1 MQISRLLNQ
10 DALLLND
17 LVDVLLKEQTSLV
30 IMDIDVMEGLLD
42 EKAVLLQ
49 KITLATKARHLAL
62 GQARFEPNEDGMTV
76 WVHRHANTKD
86 RATWQTFQ
94 QQLARAKELNR
105 VNGQMINQHFR
116 RNQETLNQL
125 QGAPA
130 NTSVYGPNGQTKTT
144 VSNQSRGMLSV

>member
-1 MQISRLLNQ
+1 MPISTLLHQ
-10 DALLLND
+10 DALLLNN
-17 LVDVLLKEQTSLV
+17 LVSVLLKEQSSLV
-30 IMDIDVMEGLLD
+30 EMDIDVMESLLD

-62 GQARFEPNEDGMTV
+62 GQASFEANENGMTG
-76 WVHRHANTKD
+76 WINRNAHAKD

-94 QQLARAKELNR
+94 QQLAQAKELNR

-125 QGAPA
+125 QGRPA
-130 NTSVYGPNGQTKTT
+130 NTTSVYGPNGQTAG
-144 VSNQSRGMLSV
+144 SHISRASLSV